1 MKRVWAT
8 YLSLTAH
15 ILQNTPKI
23 NTFYQVDTFAR
34 RSIIIL

>member
-23 NTFYQVDTFAR
+23 NTFYQVDR
-34 RSIIIL
+34 LPYGNIIIV